1 MPEPGYDPNAV
12 SSFYNPSST
21 PTPKLRPSGLGSR
34 PSTAD
39 NKGSS
44 AVFSAPKPTYSSND
58 NNDNSDKRLTPVTA
72 LYSSTAASL
81 ADAGARL
88 AKNSETRITPMNL
101 YDQKNMQEMQTEL
114 KDYLRGVDIED
125 AIAADMARMA
135 VPEVYTGEVDDV
147 EIKAGDTLTAISK
160 DKGVSLQEL
169 IDANP
174 QIDNPDLIFP
184 GQKVTIPS
192 IKEEPTVEAAPVV
205 EENKE
210 TSTIKGGQVGLMSKP
225 RGSMGDGESIVEALD
240 VAADRKN
247 VDPTDVLHKVLMPI
261 AFHESAGTL
270 DPTLAQYGGGPARG
284 VMQYEPDSFVT
295 AVTRAKNHYK
305 KKLKRDVPQWISSID
320 LSGDI
325 QSEIVSL
332 SADQQMAIAVYD
344 MLEHPKADI
353 GKVIS
358 GKQNIED
365 FWAEH
370 WWAGPSKE
378 KKARIRAFRASQS
391 QLNKSPS
398 DNTTTFEFP

>member
-1 MPEPGYDPNAV
+1 
-12 SSFYNPSST
+12 
-21 PTPKLRPSGLGSR
+21 
-34 PSTAD
+34 
-39 NKGSS
+39 
-44 AVFSAPKPTYSSND
+44 
-58 NNDNSDKRLTPVTA
+58 
-72 LYSSTAASL
+72 
-81 ADAGARL
+81 
-88 AKNSETRITPMNL
+88 MNL

-114 KDYLRGVDIED
+114 EDYLRGVDIED

-147 EIKAGDTLTAISK
+147 EVKAGDTLTAIAK
-160 DKGVSLQEL
+160 DNEVSLQEL

-174 QIDNPDLIFP
+174 QITNPDIIFP
-184 GQKVTIPS
+184 GQKVVVPTV
-192 IKEEPTVEAAPVV
+192 KEEPTVEATPVI
-205 EENKE
+205 EEKKD

-225 RGSMGDGESIVEALD
+225 RGSMGDGESIVEALA
-240 VAADRKN
+240 VAADRKK
-247 VDPTDVLHKVLMPI
+247 VDPTDVLKKVLMPI
-261 AFHESAGTL
+261 AFHESAGTM
-270 DPTLAQYGGGPARG
+270 DPKLAQYGGGPARG

-295 AVTRAKNHYK
+295 AVNRAKNHYK
-305 KKLKRDVPQWISSID
+305 DKLKQDVPQWISSID

-358 GKQNIED
+358 GKQTIED

-370 WWAGPSKE
+370 WWAGPK
-378 KKARIRAFRASQS
+378 KQRKARIRSFRASQT

-398 DNTTTFEFP
+398 DDTTAFEFP